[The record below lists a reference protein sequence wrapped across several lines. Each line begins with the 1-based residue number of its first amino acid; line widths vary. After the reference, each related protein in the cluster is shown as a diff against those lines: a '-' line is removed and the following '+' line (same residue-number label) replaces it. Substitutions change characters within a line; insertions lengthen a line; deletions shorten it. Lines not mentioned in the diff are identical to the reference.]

1 MILFL
6 IIQFCNVAEK
16 MNKRQRSSSESSSE
30 SVKLDDL
37 EKKGLLYN
45 ALPTPSVLLSSKLSL
60 LLLDLAIHRVANQ
73 NHMVQL
79 STAT

>member
-6 IIQFCNVAEK
+6 IIQFCNVADK
-16 MNKRQRSSSESSSE
+16 MNKRQRSSSESSTE

-37 EKKGLLYN
+37 EKNGLLYN
-45 ALPTPSVLLSSKLSL
+45 ALPTPSVLLSRKLSL
-60 LLLDLAIHRVANQ
+60 LLLDLAFHRVANQ